1 MSEPVLPPQ
10 PASPANGVLSAMARR
25 PLAALLLL
33 CILAW
38 LPGFSTLP
46 ALDRDE
52 ARFAQ
57 SSKQMVESGNWVDIR
72 FADQH
77 RYKKPIGIYW
87 LQAAATKIFGHSPF
101 NQIWTYRLP
110 SLLGAVIAV
119 FLAFWCLSAMAAPE
133 TALAGA
139 GLLALTLGLTA
150 EAHIAKTDAVLLASI
165 LAAEGVLLRAYLAAR
180 DGARK
185 RPGVALLM
193 AGWAAFAIGILIKGP
208 LIAAVLGL
216 TALSVSLW
224 DRDWRWIS
232 QLRPL
237 SGLALTLVL
246 VLPWFIA
253 IGIASHGA
261 FFSQALGHD
270 FAGKLVGG
278 QESHGA
284 PPGYYLIATTLTLW
298 PATLFVLPGIGRAL
312 GRRTEPAMRF
322 LLGWAGASWLM
333 FALVPTKLPHYI
345 LPVYPAL
352 AFMGTLWLMGEGEE
366 TGSGRILRW
375 IASVQFVIGT
385 LALSAGLVFLPIKYG
400 DGAPSWL
407 MLLAGLA
414 ALTGIAAAV
423 LMAKQRRIYALAAAA
438 MTALIVYPTLM
449 WGVGPRLEKIWVS
462 PRLAALVAKD
472 KRPGDPPVV
481 TSGYDEPSLI
491 FLLGTHTR
499 IAGPAEAAAITASTG
514 GLALIGKK
522 QDQPFRMRLSALGAS
537 ARAVDHLSG
546 INYSHG
552 RAVAITIYR
561 VTPAPKYALA
571 E

>member
-1 MSEPVLPPQ
+1 
-10 PASPANGVLSAMARR
+10 
-25 PLAALLLL
+25 
-33 CILAW
+33 
-38 LPGFSTLP
+38 
-46 ALDRDE
+46 
-52 ARFAQ
+52 
-57 SSKQMVESGNWVDIR
+57 
-72 FADQH
+72 
-77 RYKKPIGIYW
+77 
-87 LQAAATKIFGHSPF
+87 
-101 NQIWTYRLP
+101 
-110 SLLGAVIAV
+110 
-119 FLAFWCLSAMAAPE
+119 
-133 TALAGA
+133 
-139 GLLALTLGLTA
+139 
-150 EAHIAKTDAVLLASI
+150 
-165 LAAEGVLLRAYLAAR
+165 
-180 DGARK
+180 
-185 RPGVALLM
+185 M